1 MAKEDRKKIVDYTR
15 YLTVILAFMQSIGVS
30 FGFRSAF
37 VSDSFGSIA
46 LIALTLTAGTACLMW
61 IGELITEKGIGN
73 GISLIIFAGIVSR
86 LPHGLFTLYN
96 FVVERGAMGFLIVL
110 LFAVIAL
117 AAIVAVVAI
126 QEGQRRIPAV
136 SYTHLDVYKRQI
148 ENITKVFG
156 LPAVVAINRFPTD
169 TEAELQLIYDNC
181 KELGVNVALSE
192 VWGKGSEGGKD
203 LAAEV
208 VRLAT
213 GSSAKL
219 QYSYDVNDSIMDKI
233 HAIVTK
239 VYHGAGVDYAP
250 AAKKAVSYTHLDVYK
265 RQLLVQ
271 AKAGDEAA
279 RERIINCN
287 LRLVFNLIQRFANR
301 DCEMEDLF
309 QIGVIG
315 LMKAIDK
322 FDSSYGVRFSTYAVP
337 MIIGEIRRFLR
348 DDGPIKISR
357 SLKETGIRIRY
368 TQEQL
373 TKELGREPKLSEVA
387 EKLEL
392 TPEQLTE
399 ALEATQYLTSIHE
412 ELYLSLIHIYR
423 ILSNCECHK

>member
-1 MAKEDRKKIVDYTR
+1 MAGR
-15 YLTVILAFMQSIGVS
+15 LTDM
-30 FGFRSAF
+30 
-37 VSDSFGSIA
+37 
-46 LIALTLTAGTACLMW
+46 
-61 IGELITEKGIGN
+61 N
-73 GISLIIFAGIVSR
+73 
-86 LPHGLFTLYN
+86 LP
-96 FVVERGAMGFLIVL
+96 
-110 LFAVIAL
+110 
-117 AAIVAVVAI
+117 
-126 QEGQRRIPAV
+126 
-136 SYTHLDVYKRQI
+136 
-148 ENITKVFG
+148 
-156 LPAVVAINRFPTD
+156 RFP
-169 TEAELQLIYDNC
+169 L
-181 KELGVNVALSE
+181 LSNEE
-192 VWGKGSEGGKD
+192 VQD
-203 LAAEV
+203 
-208 VRLAT
+208 
-213 GSSAKL
+213 
-219 QYSYDVNDSIMDKI
+219 
-233 HAIVTK
+233 
-239 VYHGAGVDYAP
+239 
-250 AAKKAVSYTHLDVYK
+250 
-265 RQLLVQ
+265 LLVQ

-412 ELYLSLIHIYR
+412 ELYQDDGDAIYVIDQLADREDDGKFLEHIALEEVLERLPKREKNILYLRFYRDCTQMEVAQKIGISQVQVSRLERSALKKVKEMLS
-423 ILSNCECHK
+423 